1 MTTSSP
7 RAERTEFTTAPP
19 DCCDH
24 PSLDLIA
31 TSKVGEGTPFETTY
45 KKLICRSCSQKWESK
60 RDTPSGDV
68 FFDERFA
75 VPSRSLMYFRHLSD

>member
-31 TSKVGEGTPFETTY
+31 ISKVGEGTPFETTY

-60 RDTPSGDV
+60 RDTPSGDFEV
-68 FFDERFA
+68 EEGFA
-75 VPSRSLMYFRHLSD
+75 TPSRSLMYFRHLSD